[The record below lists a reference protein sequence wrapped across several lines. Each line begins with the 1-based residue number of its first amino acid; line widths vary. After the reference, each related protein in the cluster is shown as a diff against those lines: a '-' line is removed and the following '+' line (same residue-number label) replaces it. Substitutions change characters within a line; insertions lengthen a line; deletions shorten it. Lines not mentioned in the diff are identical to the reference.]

1 MQFSENW
8 LRTWVNPAISSEKI
22 IELFTALG
30 HELDECTPVADNFS
44 NVMVGE
50 VLTVN
55 PHPDADKLRVCS
67 VKVPPLETPLQIVC
81 GASNV
86 RVGLKVAVAMVGAEL
101 KDGEI
106 KIKRSRLRG
115 VDSEG
120 MLCSASE
127 LGLDDN
133 SSGILEL
140 PDDAPLGD
148 DIRHY
153 LHLDD
158 KSIRLDLTPNRGDCL
173 SVQGLAREL
182 AIASCQPFTSPLT
195 KPAIQIKEQTVPQ
208 VFIDDKLSCGRYV
221 GRLIS
226 GIDNSVASP
235 LWLKERLRRSGLRSL
250 SPVVDVTNYVMLEL
264 GQPLHAFDANKLQG
278 NIHVRKALAGENLEL
293 LDGKIIALDV
303 NSVVIA
309 DDHKALALAGV
320 MGGVESAVQNSTTH
334 IFLESAYFT
343 PLALAGQARRYGLHT
358 DSSHRFERGV
368 DWQLQAAALERATEL
383 LLTLC
388 GGQAASLIEVT
399 SAEALPTAATIT
411 LRKNRVT
418 RILGIEIDDTTVEAI
433 LCGLGLFLDHDKEGW
448 RVVVPSF
455 RSDVTAEI
463 DLIEEIARV
472 YGYDRITH
480 HYPQQVLM
488 PKADNKQQLDSA
500 QISTALMAR
509 GYQELIT
516 YSFVDKKKESLLFP
530 DRTPLPLHNPISAD
544 LAVMRTSLWQGL
556 LQAVQYN
563 QNRQQDRIRFFE
575 IGTVYN
581 PTAFQDATRRVRGR
595 AAECTYPYMSSEAST
610 QQSCSLKGEGVSEE
624 VRVAGVIAGQR
635 WPLQWGLP
643 AQKVDFFDM
652 KGDIETL
659 LEQFKLLDKCSF
671 KAETSTC
678 LHPKQALAAYHGSQ
692 KIGELGALHPGLV
705 AQFDLD
711 GPIFVFELTLAALGL
726 ATLPRF
732 ATLSKYPAIR
742 RDLAFIVSNEVTYEG
757 IETVI
762 RAQKAPFEVVAVRLF
777 DVYQGQGVAPGHKS
791 LAVALMLQHNE
802 RTLVDEEVN
811 DWMAKVVNAL
821 ATELVAVLR
830 N

>member
-30 HELDECTPVADNFS
+30 HELDECTSVADNFS
-44 NVMVGE
+44 NVMIGE
-50 VLTVN
+50 VLTAN

-86 RVGLKVAVAMVGAEL
+86 RAGLKVAVAMVGAEL
-101 KDGEI
+101 KGGEI

-140 PDDAPLGD
+140 PADAPLGD

-158 KSIRLDLTPNRGDCL
+158 KAIRLDLTPNRGDCL

-182 AIASCQPFTSPLT
+182 AIASSQPFISPLT
-195 KPAIQIKEQTVPQ
+195 KPTIQVKEQTAPQ

-235 LWLKERLRRSGLRSL
+235 LWLKERLRRSGVRTL

-278 NIHVRKALAGENLEL
+278 NIHVRKAFVGESLEL
-293 LDGKIIALDV
+293 LDGKTIALDA

-309 DDHKALALAGV
+309 DDHKVLALAGV
-320 MGGVESAVQNSTTH
+320 MGGVESAVQSSTTN

-368 DWQLQAAALERATEL
+368 DWQLQAIALERATEL
-383 LLTLC
+383 LLTIC

-411 LRKNRVT
+411 LRKNRIT
-418 RILGIEIDDTTVEAI
+418 RILGIEIEDTTVEAI
-433 LCGLGLFLDHDKEGW
+433 LRGLGLSLDHDKEGW

-455 RSDVTAEI
+455 RADITAEI

-472 YGYDRITH
+472 YGYDHINH

-488 PKADNKQQLDSA
+488 PKADNKQQQDCA

-516 YSFVDKKKESLLFP
+516 YSFVDQKKEALLFP

-544 LAVMRTSLWQGL
+544 LAVMRTSLLQGL

-575 IGTVYN
+575 IGRAYIPIVGAGPRARPN
-581 PTAFQDATRRVRGR
+581 RATTGG
-595 AAECTYPYMSSEAST
+595 CPYEVIG
-610 QQSCSLKGEGVSEE
+610 KEIHEE

-635 WPLQWGLP
+635 WPLQWGLA

-652 KGDIETL
+652 KGDIEAL
-659 LEQFKLLDKCSF
+659 LEQFKLLDKCTF
-671 KAETSTC
+671 KAETSTY
-678 LHPKQALAAYHGSQ
+678 LHPKQALAIYHGDQ
-692 KIGELGALHPGLV
+692 KIGELGALHPSLV
-705 AQFDLD
+705 AQFDII
-711 GPIFVFELTLAALGL
+711 GPVFMFELTLAALGL

-762 RAQKAPFEVVAVRLF
+762 RAQKAPFDVVAVRLF

-821 ATELVAVLR
+821 ATELAAVLR

>member
-22 IELFTALG
+22 IELLTALG
-30 HELDECTPVADNFS
+30 HELDECTPVADNFFK
-44 NVMVGE
+44 VMVGE
-50 VLTVN
+50 VLMVN
-55 PHPDADKLRVCS
+55 PHPDADKLRVCT
-67 VKVPPLETPLQIVC
+67 VKVSSLETPLQIVC

-86 RVGLKVAVAMVGAEL
+86 RAGLKVAVAMVGAEL
-101 KDGEI
+101 KGGEV

-127 LGLDDN
+127 LGLNDN

-140 PDDAPLGD
+140 PADAPLGE

-158 KSIRLDLTPNRGDCL
+158 KTIRLDLTPNRGDCL
-173 SVQGLAREL
+173 SIQGLAREL
-182 AIASCQPFTSPLT
+182 AIASGQPFTTPLI
-195 KPAIQIKEQTVPQ
+195 KPFIKVQEHTTPK
-208 VFIDDKLSCGRYV
+208 VFIEDELSCGRYI
-221 GRLIS
+221 GRIIS
-226 GIDNSVASP
+226 CIDNTVVTP
-235 LWLKERLRRSGLRSL
+235 LWLKERLRRSGVRTL

-264 GQPLHAFDANKLQG
+264 GQPLHAFDADKLQG
-278 NIHVRKALAGENLEL
+278 NIHVRKAQAGETLEL
-293 LDGKIIALDV
+293 LDSKIIALDV

-309 DDHKALALAGV
+309 DDYKALALAGV
-320 MGGVESAVQNSTTH
+320 MGGVESAVQSSTTH

-368 DWQLQAAALERATEL
+368 DWQLQVIALERATEL
-383 LLTLC
+383 LLTFC
-388 GGQAASLIEVT
+388 GGRAAPWVEVT
-399 SAEALPTAATIT
+399 SAEALPTEAIIM
-411 LRKNRVT
+411 LRKNRIS
-418 RILGIEIDDTTVEAI
+418 RILGIEIDVITVETI
-433 LCGLGLFLDHDKEGW
+433 LRGLGLSVDDEKDGW

-455 RSDVTAEI
+455 RFDVTTEI

-472 YGYDRITH
+472 YGYDRILH

-488 PKADNKQQLDSA
+488 PKADNQQQKDNA

-509 GYQELIT
+509 GYQELIN
-516 YSFVDKKKESLLFP
+516 YSFVDKKKEALLFP
-530 DRTPLPLHNPISAD
+530 DRAPLILRNPISTD
-544 LAVMRTSLWQGL
+544 LAVMRSSLWQGL

-575 IGTVYN
+575 IGKAYSGIGT
-581 PTAFQDATRRVRGR
+581 DIH
-595 AAECTYPYMSSEAST
+595 
-610 QQSCSLKGEGVSEE
+610 EE
-624 VRVAGVIAGQR
+624 MRVAGVIAGQR
-635 WPLQWGLP
+635 WPLQWGLN

-652 KGDIETL
+652 KGDIEAL
-659 LEQFKLLDKCSF
+659 LEQFNLFNKCTF
-671 KAETSTC
+671 KAETSPC
-678 LHPKQALAAYHGSQ
+678 LHPKQALAVCHGSQ
-692 KIGELGALHPGLV
+692 KIGELGALHPSLL

-742 RDLAFIVSNEVTYEG
+742 RDLAFTVSNDVTYES

-762 RAQKAPFEVVAVRLF
+762 LAQKAPFEIVAVRLF

-811 DWMAKVVNAL
+811 DWMAKMVNAL
-821 ATELVAVLR
+821 ATELAAVLR

>member
-8 LRTWVNPAISSEKI
+8 LRTWVNPAISSEKMI
-22 IELFTALG
+22 ALLTALG

-67 VKVPPLETPLQIVC
+67 VKVPPHEAALQIVC

-101 KDGEI
+101 SGGTL

-115 VDSEG
+115 VESEG

-127 LGLDDN
+127 LGLADN

-140 PDDAPLGD
+140 PADAPLGED
-148 DIRHY
+148 LRRY

-182 AIASCQPFTSPLT
+182 AIASGQTFASPLT
-195 KPAIQIKEQTVPQ
+195 APSIQIEEKATPK
-208 VFIDDKLSCGRYV
+208 VFIDDTLSCGRYV

-226 GIDNSVASP
+226 GIDNNVATP

-264 GQPLHAFDANKLQG
+264 GQPLHAFDADKLQG
-278 NIHVRKALAGENLEL
+278 NVHVRKAKAGENLEL
-293 LDGKIIALDV
+293 LDGKTIALDA

-309 DDHKALALAGV
+309 DDKKVLALAGV
-320 MGGVESAVQNSTTH
+320 MGGVESAVLNSTAN

-343 PLALAGQARRYGLHT
+343 PLALAGVARRYGLHT

-368 DWQLQAAALERATEL
+368 DWQLQALALDRATEL
-383 LLTLC
+383 LLAIS
-388 GGQAASLIEVT
+388 GGKAAPVIEVT
-399 SAEALPTAATIT
+399 SAAALPTEVIIT
-411 LRKNRVT
+411 LRKSRIT
-418 RILGIEIDDTTVEAI
+418 RILGIEIANAAVEAI
-433 LCGLGLFLDHDKEGW
+433 LRGLGMSLDYDKESW

-455 RSDVTAEI
+455 RADVTAEI

-472 YGYDRITH
+472 YGYDQIAH
-480 HYPQQVLM
+480 CHPQQILM
-488 PKADNKQQLDSA
+488 PKADNQQQQDSA

-509 GYQELIT
+509 AYQELIT
-516 YSFVDKKKESLLFP
+516 YSFVDKKKEALLFP
-530 DRTPLPLHNPISAD
+530 DRTPLSLRNPISAD

-563 QNRQQDRIRFFE
+563 QNRQQDRMRFFE
-575 IGTVYN
+575 IGKTYSVGAD
-581 PTAFQDATRRVRGR
+581 PRV
-595 AAECTYPYMSSEAST
+595 CPIH
-610 QQSCSLKGEGVSEE
+610 EE
-624 VRVAGVIAGQR
+624 MRVAGIIAGQR
-635 WPLQWGLP
+635 WPLQWGLTS
-643 AQKVDFFDM
+643 QKVDFFDM
-652 KGDIETL
+652 KGDVEAL
-659 LEQFKLLDKCSF
+659 LQQFKLLEECTF
-671 KAETSTC
+671 KAENSPC
-678 LHPKQALAAYHGSQ
+678 LHPKQALAAYHGNQ
-692 KIGELGALHPGLV
+692 KIGELGALHPSLV

-711 GPIFVFELTLAALGL
+711 GPIFLFELTLEALAL

-742 RDLAFIVSNEVTYEG
+742 RDLAFTVSNEVTYER
-757 IETVI
+757 IEAVI
-762 RAQKAPFEVVAVRLF
+762 RAQKAPFDIVDVRLF
-777 DVYQGQGVAPGHKS
+777 DVYQGQGVASGHKS
-791 LAVALMLQHNE
+791 LAVAMMLQHSE
-802 RTLVDEEVN
+802 RTLVDDEVN

-821 ATELVAVLR
+821 ATELAAVLR

>member
-8 LRTWVNPAISSEKI
+8 LRTWVNPAISSEKM

-86 RVGLKVAVAMVGAEL
+86 RAGLKVAVAMVGAEL
-101 KDGEI
+101 KGGEI

-148 DIRHY
+148 NIRHY

-182 AIASCQPFTSPLT
+182 AIASGQPFTSPLT
-195 KPAIQIKEQTVPQ
+195 KPTIPVKQQTAPQ

-278 NIHVRKALAGENLEL
+278 NIHVRKAKAGESLEL
-293 LDGKIIALDV
+293 LDGKTIALDA

-320 MGGVESAVQNSTTH
+320 MGGVESAVQNNTTN

-368 DWQLQAAALERATEL
+368 DWQLQAIALERATEL
-383 LLTLC
+383 LLTIC

-411 LRKNRVT
+411 LRKNRIA
-418 RILGIEIDDTTVEAI
+418 RILGIEIDDTTVDAI
-433 LCGLGLFLDHDKEGW
+433 LRGLGLSLDHDKESW
-448 RVVVPSF
+448 HVIVPSF
-455 RSDVTAEI
+455 RADITAEI

-472 YGYDRITH
+472 YGYNRISH
-480 HYPQQVLM
+480 HYPQQDLM
-488 PKADNKQQLDSA
+488 PKADNKQQQDSA

-516 YSFVDKKKESLLFP
+516 YSFVDQKKEALLFP

-544 LAVMRTSLWQGL
+544 LAVMRTSLLQGL

-563 QNRQQDRIRFFE
+563 QNRRQDRIRFFE
-575 IGTVYN
+575 IGKAY
-581 PTAFQDATRRVRGR
+581 
-595 AAECTYPYMSSEAST
+595 S
-610 QQSCSLKGEGVSEE
+610 GVGKEIHEE

-635 WPLQWGLP
+635 WPLQWGLA

-652 KGDIETL
+652 KGDIEAL
-659 LEQFKLLDKCSF
+659 LEQFKLLDKCAF
-671 KAETSTC
+671 KAESSTY
-678 LHPKQALAAYHGSQ
+678 LHPKQALAVYHGDQ
-692 KIGELGALHPGLV
+692 KIGELGALHPSLV
-705 AQFDLD
+705 TQFDLD
-711 GPIFVFELTLAALGL
+711 GPIFVFELNLAALGL
-726 ATLPRF
+726 ATLPKF

-742 RDLAFIVSNEVTYEG
+742 RDIAFTVSNEVTYEG
-757 IETVI
+757 IEAVI
-762 RAQKAPFEVVAVRLF
+762 RAQKAPFDLVAVRLF
-777 DVYQGQGVAPGHKS
+777 DVYQGQGVAPGQKS
-791 LAVALMLQHNE
+791 LAFALMLQHNE

-821 ATELVAVLR
+821 ATELAAVLR